1 VGAVSSMAV
10 PKFEVPTIYKAYFSG
25 PNFREY
31 PDNFYGLKNG
41 TDFLHF
47 RILKFPLN
55 RCFCRGNIMG
65 TSWHFDPLLDFDQ
78 TPDIAG
84 ADGEVSPKL

>member
-31 PDNFYGLKNG
+31 PHNFYGLKNG

-47 RILKFPLN
+47 RILKF
-55 RCFCRGNIMG
+55 
-65 TSWHFDPLLDFDQ
+65 LL
-78 TPDIAG
+78 II
-84 ADGEVSPKL
+84 

>member
-47 RILKFPLN
+47 RILKFLLILN
-55 RCFCRGNIMG
+55 PFINPRYW
-65 TSWHFDPLLDFDQ
+65 TYEP
-78 TPDIAG
+78 
-84 ADGEVSPKL
+84 